1 MTDEQFEWFKQRFDE
16 LEKDIKEIKNNMLT
30 KDEGMKIAETLE
42 LITTETAATT
52 EAKAEDKAEA
62 TYTMMGSLIKGLEN
76 RLTDRLSRIEEQNK
90 IIAESSI
97 KVHQLVMNLAG
108 KYAEQE
114 KRISRLERKVSG
126 ED

>member
-16 LEKDIKEIKNNMLT
+16 LEKDIEEIKNNMVT
-30 KDEGMKIAETLE
+30 KDEGMRIAETLE

-62 TYTMMGSLIKGLEN
+62 TYAMMESLIQGQEK
-76 RLTDRLSRIEEQNK
+76 RLSDRLSRIEEQMK
-90 IIAESSI
+90 VIAESSL

-108 KYAEQE
+108 EYAEQE
-114 KRISRLERKVSG
+114 KRIFQLERKVSG
-126 ED
+126 D